1 MHIAPHPLNSR
12 HAHRTR
18 HHRIGTF
25 RLVGLGCLDR
35 VFDADSGGSS
45 KSRVL
50 KNLVDGLT
58 GRFGVE
64 TTALALVAVGV
75 LLAMVFLALHRRD
88 G

>member
-1 MHIAPHPLNSR
+1 MHIARAIIAL
-12 HAHRTR
+12 
-18 HHRIGTF
+18 
-25 RLVGLGCLDR
+25 GLFGWLGWA
-35 VFDADSGGSS
+35 VWTGFFDADSGGSS